1 MAAPRPLTTTP
12 PDLLGD
18 STTTIAV
25 YVHIP
30 WCASLCPYCDFDKQ
44 ASEFRLVDA
53 YIDALLRHVEA
64 APPRVAHSLF
74 FGGGT
79 PSLLTVPRLAR
90 IIDAC
95 RDRFGM
101 AADAEVTI
109 EANPS
114 DVVAHKIEAYLTAGV
129 NRISLGV
136 QSLRDDELRL
146 LGRRH
151 SAEKARRA
159 AEALREVG
167 CANFSVD
174 VMYGLPHQSVV
185 ELEETL
191 DGVIRL
197 EPAHVSCYA
206 LTLEHTTPMGAAA
219 EAGELTLL
227 EDDVVA
233 DQYARIQERLAGA
246 GFGQYEISNWATP
259 GRQASHNLTYWRNGE
274 WLGLGSGAAASFMGF
289 RTKRTPIVRDYI
301 AAANAGNPGYVE
313 CEAWTR
319 ERRMR
324 DTVMLGLRL
333 AAGVSAGDFRS
344 SFGIGLAEYLDDRLS
359 DLVRAG
365 VLHGRADRLMLDPAH
380 YFVCNAVLG
389 QILPAG

>member
-1 MAAPRPLTTTP
+1 MPAPQAVHTAL
-12 PDLLGD
+12 PDLLWE
-18 STTTIAV
+18 STASIAV

-53 YIDALLRHVEA
+53 YIDAVLRHVEA

-95 RDRFGM
+95 RDHFRM
-101 AADAEVTI
+101 AADAEITI

-114 DVVAHKIEAYLTAGV
+114 DVVAHKVEAYLAAGV

-136 QSLRDDELRL
+136 QSLQDDELLL

-151 SAEKARRA
+151 SAEKAIRA
-159 AEALREVG
+159 AHAIREAG
-167 CANFSVD
+167 CGNVSLD
-174 VMYGLPHQSVV
+174 VMYGLPGQSVAA
-185 ELEETL
+185 LDRTL
-191 DGVIRL
+191 DGIIAL

-219 EAGELTLL
+219 EAGQLTLL
-227 EDDVVA
+227 DDDIVA
-233 DQYARIQERLAGA
+233 DQYARIQERLGAA
-246 GFGQYEISNWATP
+246 GFGQYEISNWAQP
-259 GRQASHNLTYWRNGE
+259 GRESRHNLTYWRNGE
-274 WLGLGSGAAASFMGF
+274 WLGLGAGAAGSFMGF
-289 RTKRTPIVRDYI
+289 RAKRTPVVRDYI
-301 AAANAGNPGYVE
+301 TAANAGEAGYVE
-313 CEAWTR
+313 QEPWTR
-319 ERRMR
+319 EHRMR

-333 AAGVSAGDFRS
+333 AEGVSDTDFQRR
-344 SFGIGLAEYLDDRLS
+344 FGVGLAAYCTARLA
-359 DLVRAG
+359 DLLAAG
-365 VLHGRADRLMLDPAH
+365 VLRWHGDRLALDPAH

-389 QILPAG
+389 DILPDA